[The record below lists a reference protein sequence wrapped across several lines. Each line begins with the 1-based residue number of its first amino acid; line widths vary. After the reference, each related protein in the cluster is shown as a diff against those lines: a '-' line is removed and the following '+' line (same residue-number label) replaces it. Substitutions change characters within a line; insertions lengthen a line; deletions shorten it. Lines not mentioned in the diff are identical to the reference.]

1 MYLARQHSDGRAV
14 AIKILRDELVTEI
27 STERFLRE
35 IRVTTRL
42 QHPNIVPVLGSG
54 EYDDR
59 PFLVLPHMD
68 GGTLRERFEREKQ
81 LPLAEVI
88 SIGKTIA
95 EALQFAHE
103 RKLLHRD
110 VKPENI
116 LFADGQ
122 ACLADFGRLAPRHLY
137 MPRPLRVCRPTVPP
151 ELEAAIE
158 RALASPASLW
168 SSRRPADPRPHWIFP
183 RGPAPNCGHVP
194 RGSDAV
200 ERSDKCGGWH
210 HRGSHRPTRRRASLP
225 LSNRRRVSI

>member
-1 MYLARQHSDGRAV
+1 MKGTSGTVSGVFAGRYTIEREPGRGATAIVYLARQHSDGRAV

-42 QHPNIVPVLGSG
+42 QHPNIVPVLDSG

-59 PFLVLPHMD
+59 PFFVLPHMD

-137 MPRPLRVCRPTVPP
+137 MPRPLRVYRPTVPP

-183 RGPAPNCGHVP
+183 RGTRA
-194 RGSDAV
+194 
-200 ERSDKCGGWH
+200 ELRSCTS
-210 HRGSHRPTRRRASLP
+210 R
-225 LSNRRRVSI
+225 I